1 MLSVSS
7 GIAIVT
13 APFIVGR
20 MIGATGDSIV
30 AWTVMGSL
38 PVLIG
43 MTAQRM
49 RGRSGAAWWLLSLV
63 LMSTDAVSAVYLLT
77 MGERTLYSGL
87 GGAMLLG
94 ALPLLIIVTLFFHG
108 EAFEP
113 MERLDIGIGALGLLG
128 GRRTHWA
135 AAVVA

>member
-1 MLSVSS
+1 
-7 GIAIVT
+7 
-13 APFIVGR
+13 
-20 MIGATGDSIV
+20 
-30 AWTVMGSL
+30 
-38 PVLIG
+38 
-43 MTAQRM
+43 M

-63 LMSTDAVSAVYLLT
+63 LMSTCYAVSAVYLLT

-94 ALPLLIIVTLFFHG
+94 ALPLLIIVKPFFHG

-128 GRRTHWA
+128 WRRTRWA